1 MVWSIFPL
9 TSQDNFETGLGQGLD
24 RDGTGMGQKVNSDI
38 RNKDRALTK
47 DEKSDSLI
55 VMGYKAL

>member
-24 RDGTGMGQKVNSDI
+24 RDGTGMGQKVNSDMGHI
-38 RNKDRALTK
+38 DGALTK
-47 DEKSDSLI
+47 DEKR
-55 VMGYKAL
+55 